1 VTLGF
6 GDVRAWRAA
15 PLGIAGDGVKRD
27 ADDLEGCREQ
37 LASQG
42 LPDSWVGV
50 ARMVAQARLAGM
62 LSSMDTW
69 VEGRRQVQ
77 RALYLAE
84 TDVEAIERSVTAV
97 EEAAA
102 SARFALGDDGSIT
115 DLMGPQTFP
124 NRFEAE
130 EWSRARAATMQRL
143 AVDVEAILVQA
154 VGVDAALARS
164 ITGGDVDDIDDYAT
178 PMERAGID
186 QALACAVVGS
196 PETVRRGLAAFIERT
211 GADEL
216 IIAGHIYDHAA
227 RLRSYEIAAS
237 VRAALAQ
244 LSR

>member
-1 VTLGF
+1 MTLGF

-15 PLGIAGDGVKRD
+15 PLGTAGDGVKRD

-62 LSSMDTW
+62 LSSMDTL

-84 TDVEAIERSVTAV
+84 TDVEAIERSVTTV

-102 SARFALGDDGSIT
+102 SARFALGDDGSVT

-130 EWSRARAATMQRL
+130 EWSRARAATPQRL
-143 AVDVEAILVQA
+143 AADVAAILVQA

-164 ITGGDVDDIDDYAT
+164 IPGGYVDDIDDYGQESAEVAT
-178 PMERAGID
+178 R
-186 QALACAVVGS
+186 
-196 PETVRRGLAAFIERT
+196 
-211 GADEL
+211 
-216 IIAGHIYDHAA
+216 
-227 RLRSYEIAAS
+227 
-237 VRAALAQ
+237 
-244 LSR
+244 